1 MAGISPGEIAALGPA
16 YELDAEPSAEDSA
29 ILLMNAGHGD
39 RVEFPANV
47 LGGKDLCRQ
56 VQSCT
61 HDESVAGTNG
71 TEASPIAA
79 IRMDGLRVPT
89 SRAEELRGV
98 VAGGL
103 PVCAGRSPRG
113 PAHRPWRPARRRRG
127 RRCSRISR
135 SQRPR
140 EGVGSIYPPPFFTS
154 QFLNV
159 SEPFPP
165 LQVS

>member
-1 MAGISPGEIAALGPA
+1 MQS
-16 YELDAEPSAEDSA
+16 
-29 ILLMNAGHGD
+29 LMNAGHGD

-61 HDESVAGTNG
+61 HDEFVAGTNG

-98 VAGGL
+98 VAGRSDGIDL
-103 PVCAGRSPRG
+103 RHARTVSQPGKCIHPLIAVLILDRTTDPTAEGDQAHPVCHLALIPQETS
-113 PAHRPWRPARRRRG
+113 
-127 RRCSRISR
+127 
-135 SQRPR
+135 
-140 EGVGSIYPPPFFTS
+140 GSS
-154 QFLNV
+154 
-159 SEPFPP
+159 
-165 LQVS
+165 